1 MVQNNNIIIEE
12 IYKNHYDWLY
22 KVAFNFS
29 QSDETARDLLQE
41 MFIYLLEMKN
51 IEKIRYKNSINT
63 FYLYKIIKT
72 RYLGSKA
79 PKNCYKE
86 LSEDWDNQSEEYDYI
101 SDSEFSRKVD
111 IVIHELSEQGDAD
124 WFDKQLFRVYHY
136 EDHSLTSLSQATGI
150 SRSACYNSIK
160 KFKKH
165 IKSKL

>member
-1 MVQNNNIIIEE
+1 MVENNNKVIEE
-12 IYKNHYDWLY
+12 IYKNHLDWLY
-22 KVAFNFS
+22 KVAYNFS
-29 QSDETARDLLQE
+29 QSDEAARDLLQD

-63 FYLYKIIKT
+63 FYLYKIIKS
-72 RYLGSKA
+72 RYLASKS

-101 SDSEFSRKVD
+101 SDKEFSRKID
-111 IVIHELSEQGDAD
+111 IITHELGENGDCD
-124 WFDKQLFRVYHY
+124 WFDKQLFKVYHY
-136 EDHSLTSLSQATGI
+136 EEHSLTSLSKATSI

-165 IKSKL
+165 IKSKV